1 MDGPK
6 GEPGPFGASTE
17 GELVDYLIRKLKDDV
32 AANLR
37 IESVD
42 GENHKI
48 GVDAYAVTQAVDILK
63 KYKTLIGKDV

>member
-6 GEPGPFGASTE
+6 GEPGALGAATE
-17 GELVDYLIRKLKDDV
+17 KDLVDYLIMKLKDDV
-32 AANLR
+32 EANLR

-48 GVDAYAVTQAVDILK
+48 GVDAYAVAETVDVLK
-63 KYKTLIGKDV
+63 RYKRSLA